1 MLKVLRFPNKKQ
13 YQIISKIE
21 RIWKK
26 NPLVL
31 QQFNSSLTRS
41 EKRDNWIQQI
51 RFKKKKINQTA
62 TLIIK
67 QKIYIERER
76 NNINLKLETPKDFL

>member
-1 MLKVLRFPNKKQ
+1 M
-13 YQIISKIE
+13 
-21 RIWKK
+21 
-26 NPLVL
+26 L

-51 RFKKKKINQTA
+51 RFKKKKINHTA

-67 QKIYIERER
+67 QKIYIYKERER

>member
-1 MLKVLRFPNKKQ
+1 M
-13 YQIISKIE
+13 
-21 RIWKK
+21 
-26 NPLVL
+26 L

-67 QKIYIERER
+67 QKIYIYRERER

>member
-1 MLKVLRFPNKKQ
+1 M
-13 YQIISKIE
+13 
-21 RIWKK
+21 
-26 NPLVL
+26 L

-76 NNINLKLETPKDFL
+76 ERNNINLKLETPKDFLQFHVFKNF

>member
-1 MLKVLRFPNKKQ
+1 M
-13 YQIISKIE
+13 
-21 RIWKK
+21 
-26 NPLVL
+26 L